1 VKTGEGMDRPVDQR
15 ARRKARLARYA
26 IAGACAAVALL
37 LLFLRDNRSRVN
49 VDPDRITT
57 AKVRRDVF
65 QDYVAVIGAVEP
77 IQTVFIEATEGGR
90 VEEIFIREGT
100 AVKKG
105 DDIIRISNERL
116 VLDIANYETEVARA
130 INDLRSM
137 RVTLENQE
145 HQNQSQLINYHYDL
159 CKLER
164 DVGINEQLI
173 KKDLISKEAYELS
186 REDCA
191 RKKELYELLKRKSAS
206 DAVTF
211 KARISAGEEMV
222 DSMQKNLAVSRSRL
236 DTLRVKA
243 PVDGELATLEP
254 ELGQVI
260 PYGARIGTINILDSY
275 KVKAEVD
282 EHYIAR
288 VRLKLKASCEF
299 SGKEFPATVS
309 KVYPEVRAGKFA
321 VDLVFS
327 GDVPKE
333 IRIGQTSRIRLELG
347 ESETAILVPRG
358 GFYQSTGGQWI
369 YVVDKWSRVA
379 SRRNIRLGRQNPEYY
394 EVLEGL
400 EAGEEVITSGYETF
414 GNMDEVVLKGDK
426 VDNRASEGT
435 PLTKTEP

>member
-1 VKTGEGMDRPVDQR
+1 MDRPRDPGV
-15 ARRKARLARYA
+15 RRKALLVRYCL
-26 IAGACAAVALL
+26 AGACVAGILL
-37 LLFLRDNRSRVN
+37 FFFLRDNRSRVN
-49 VDPDRITT
+49 VDPDRVTT
-57 AKVRRDVF
+57 ARVKREAF
-65 QDYVAVIGAVEP
+65 QDYVAIIGAVEP
-77 IQTVFIEATEGGR
+77 IQTVFIEATEGGK
-90 VEEIFIREGT
+90 VEEIFVREGA
-100 AVKKG
+100 AVRKG

-137 RVTLENQE
+137 RVTLENQD
-145 HQNQSQLINYHYDL
+145 HQNRSQLINYHYDL

-164 DVGINEQLI
+164 DVGINERLI
-173 KKDLISKEAYELS
+173 KKELISKEAYELCK
-186 REDCA
+186 EDCA
-191 RKKELYELLKRKSAS
+191 RKKELYALLQKKSAS

-222 DSMQKNLAVSRSRL
+222 ESMQKNLAVSRARL
-236 DTLRVKA
+236 DTLRIKA

-260 PYGARIGTINILDSY
+260 PYGARIGTVNILDSY

-288 VRLKLKASCEF
+288 VRLRLMASCEF
-299 SGKEFPATVS
+299 SGKEYPAAVT

-321 VDLVFS
+321 VDLVFT

-347 ESETAILVPRG
+347 ESGTAVLVPRG

-369 YVVDKWSRVA
+369 YVVEKWSRVA
-379 SRRNIRLGRQNPEYY
+379 SRRNIRLGRQNPEFY

-400 EAGEEVITSGYETF
+400 EPGEEVITSGYEAF
-414 GNMDEVVLKGDK
+414 GNMEEVALKGDAVESGAGRK
-426 VDNRASEGT
+426 R
-435 PLTKTEP
+435 P